1 MISLQLYLFILIELI
16 FVSIGDVKNR
26 KIPNMWVIT
35 NIVVSIFL
43 FILFPNMYE
52 LRGETFQFPIVFI
65 FVGFL
70 LFQLKVMGGGD
81 SKYLASF
88 FLLVPYSYQDKVFSY
103 LLLST
108 ILIGCASF
116 INSLFQEYPQFIKS
130 LRDRDLQG
138 VKKCFGTKFAFAP
151 VILITWILTGWD
163 LREEL
168 LKLIMN

>member
-88 FLLVPYSYQDKVFSY
+88 FLLKV
-103 LLLST
+103 
-108 ILIGCASF
+108 
-116 INSLFQEYPQFIKS
+116 
-130 LRDRDLQG
+130 
-138 VKKCFGTKFAFAP
+138 V
-151 VILITWILTGWD
+151 
-163 LREEL
+163 
-168 LKLIMN
+168 